1 MTTLIKVTVKP
12 ILYYASNT
20 IIKDVFVWLTETP
33 APSDFC
39 LWCAIQMLLLTYL
52 LTPCKYSVSCT

>member
-20 IIKDVFVWLTETP
+20 IIKQL
-33 APSDFC
+33 
-39 LWCAIQMLLLTYL
+39 M
-52 LTPCKYSVSCT
+52 